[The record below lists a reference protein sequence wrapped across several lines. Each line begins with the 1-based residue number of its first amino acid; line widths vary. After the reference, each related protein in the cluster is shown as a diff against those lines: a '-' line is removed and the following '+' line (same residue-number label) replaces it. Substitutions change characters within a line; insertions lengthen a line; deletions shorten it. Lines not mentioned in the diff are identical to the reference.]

1 MKSFPIL
8 FASLLLAATATHAE
22 WPEQP
27 IKIVVPFAPGASTDI
42 VIRQVAPKVSEILK
56 TPVVIENRGGAG
68 GLIGEEAVHNAP
80 PDGYTL
86 LAATTSYT
94 ALPALNAKMPF
105 DTQKDF
111 APISL
116 VADMPGIIVVP
127 AASPVNNFKEF
138 LDYSKTK
145 KLNYGSAGSG
155 TFPHLG
161 MELLIDRTKTPM
173 VHVPYKGAAPAL
185 TDTVGGTL
193 DVKLDAYVSAGP
205 YITAKRLKAL
215 AVTSSKRIPELPDVP
230 TVAESGF
237 PGYEVTYWIGVVSRA
252 GVPQAVREKLEKAF
266 VAAMTPENRAALQK
280 LGVRPLGQGA
290 KEEEELINRELAQW
304 KKLIAA
310 ANIKAD

>member
-1 MKSFPIL
+1 MKSSKWL
-8 FASLLLAATATHAE
+8 VTLALLAMTGARAE

-27 IKIVVPFAPGASTDI
+27 VKIVVPFAPGASTDI
-42 VIRQVAPKVSEILK
+42 VIRQIAPKLSEILK
-56 TPVVIENRGGAG
+56 QPVIIENRGGAG
-68 GLIGEEAVHNAP
+68 GLIGSEAVIAAP
-80 PDGYTL
+80 ADGYTL

-94 ALPALNAKMPF
+94 ALPALTAKMPF

-111 APISL
+111 APIAL

-127 AASPVNNFKEF
+127 PKLPVNTFKEF
-138 LDYSKTK
+138 LEYAKK
-145 KLNYGSAGSG
+145 NKLNYGSAGAG

-161 MELLIDRTKTPM
+161 MELLIDRAKIPM

-185 TDTVGGTL
+185 TDTVAGHL

-205 YITAKRLKAL
+205 YIGDKRLKAL
-215 AVTSSKRIPELPDVP
+215 AVTSRSRIPELPDVP

-237 PGYEVTYWIGVVSRA
+237 PGYEVTYWIGIVSRA
-252 GVPQAVREKLEKAF
+252 GVPAAVRAKLEKAL

-280 LGVRPLGQGA
+280 LGVRPLGEGS
-290 KEEEELINRELAQW
+290 KDLEGLINRELVQW
-304 KKLIAA
+304 RRLISA

>member
-1 MKSFPIL
+1 MTLSKW
-8 FASLLLAATATHAE
+8 LAASFLMVAMGSRAE

-27 IKIVVPFAPGASTDI
+27 IKIIVPFAPGASTDI

-68 GLIGEEAVHNAP
+68 GLIGSEAVISAP
-80 PDGYTL
+80 ADGYTL

-111 APISL
+111 APIAL

-127 AASPVNNFKEF
+127 AKSPANTFKEF
-138 LDYSKTK
+138 MAYAKTK
-145 KLNYGSAGSG
+145 NLNYGSAGAG

-161 MELLIDRTKTPM
+161 MELLLDRAKLPM

-185 TDTVGGTL
+185 TDTVAGHL

-205 YITAKRLKAL
+205 YITDKRLKAL
-215 AVTSSKRIPELPDVP
+215 AVTSRTRIPELPDVP

-237 PGYEVTYWIGVVSRA
+237 PGYEVTYWIGIVSRS
-252 GVPQAVREKLEKAF
+252 GVPAAVRAKLERAF
-266 VAAMTPENRAALQK
+266 VQAMTPENRAALQK
-280 LGVRPLGQGA
+280 LGVRPLGEGA
-290 KEEEELINRELAQW
+290 KEEEALINRELVQW
-304 KKLIAA
+304 KQLIKA